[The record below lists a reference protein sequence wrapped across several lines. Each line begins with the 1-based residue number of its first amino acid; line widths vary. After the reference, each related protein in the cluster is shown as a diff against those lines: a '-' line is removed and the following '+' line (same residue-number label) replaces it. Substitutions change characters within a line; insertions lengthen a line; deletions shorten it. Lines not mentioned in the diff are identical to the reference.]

1 MDLDN
6 NILHALISITQ
17 NIRKDLDDGNIGCRV
32 FVDLQKAFNPILHDL
47 LIIGDKKIFVVIYDF
62 KVITKNVCIEI
73 FVVAFSIWGFWS
85 LLL

>member
-1 MDLDN
+1 M
-6 NILHALISITQ
+6 ILNFH
-17 NIRKDLDDGNIGCRV
+17 
-32 FVDLQKAFNPILHDL
+32 FNPILHDL

-62 KVITKNVCIEI
+62 KVITKNVCIKI